1 VVVSDARREANRR
14 NAGKSTGPK
23 SEEGKARAGQN
34 ARTHGLTAV
43 KGAVGAEEDAIR
55 EARVAAFRDQFR
67 PRDDWQ
73 DFLVDQ
79 VAGVSLRLGRIE
91 RVEARLREVAA
102 WRAENLW
109 DEDRRLE
116 AEKVGA
122 NLERDP
128 AKVVATL
135 RRSPQGCDWLIERW
149 AALARVADASGGRG
163 WTEDHARTALDL
175 MGTPESS
182 RVGPIGALIDEKGQ
196 TRGPAALARGQ
207 VAELQSLR
215 ELVAEADEVDRAL
228 VEAGLSDVPSREVAN
243 LRRYERAAQRQLY
256 WLSAQMKEAGL
267 RPQPAVDRKAP
278 PTNPELSAPPR
289 AERTSIVS
297 QTLEKSPQE
306 AHEGSKER
314 NEPIS
319 TGEDDQT
326 NPLRVELE
334 VKGTSEA
341 APVPPKKRPDLDKF
355 LRRERQNHRDRRSA

>member
-1 VVVSDARREANRR
+1 MVVSDARREANRR
-14 NAGKSTGPK
+14 NAGRSTGPK
-23 SEEGKARAGQN
+23 SEEGKARAGRN
-34 ARTHGLTAV
+34 AWKHGLTTV

-55 EARVAAFRDQFR
+55 DARVAAFRDQFR

-79 VAGVSLRLGRIE
+79 MAGVSLRLGRIE

-109 DEDRRLE
+109 NEDRRLE
-116 AEKVGA
+116 VEKVGA
-122 NLERDP
+122 DLERNP
-128 AKVVATL
+128 ARVVATL

-149 AALARVADASGGRG
+149 AALARIADASGGRG
-163 WTEDHARTALDL
+163 WTEDQARTALDL

-182 RVGPIGALIDEKGQ
+182 RVGPIGVMIDENGQ
-196 TRGPAALARGQ
+196 TRGPASLARSQ
-207 VAELQSLR
+207 VAELRSLR
-215 ELVAEADEVDRAL
+215 EVVAEADEVDRAL
-228 VEAGLSDVPSREVAN
+228 VEAGLTDVASREVAN

-267 RPQPAVDRKAP
+267 RPQPASDRQAQ
-278 PTNPELSAPPR
+278 PTKVEPAALPR
-289 AERTSIVS
+289 AELASVEVQTPAKAMKGVS
-297 QTLEKSPQE
+297 KER
-306 AHEGSKER
+306 KER

-319 TGEDDQT
+319 TGKDDET

-334 VKGTSEA
+334 IKESAEPA
-341 APVPPKKRPDLDKF
+341 SVPPKKRPDLGKF